1 MEDKKEEL
9 SSDGSAESGQLK
21 PSLDAGASS
30 GAKPDAIQ
38 AAMAGANSEHD
49 TELGRL
55 GYAQELFRTMG
66 GFSNF
71 AIGFSVVSVLTGAIT
86 LYDYGLEMGGPAEMT
101 FGWPIVT
108 FFTMFVALSMAEL
121 ASSLPTS
128 GATYHWS
135 CELGGKNWGWF
146 TAWFVIVGY
155 ISALA
160 AIDYGCAQFLMPM
173 LGIHS
178 NPSNLLMVFGLL
190 LVSHGLINQY
200 GIKLVSFLN
209 DLSVTVH
216 IVGLAVFIGVL
227 LFFAPKQPIDFLFV
241 GVNKSGQQIPYWGAF
256 ILGLLQAQW
265 TLAGYDSCAS
275 VSEETVDAR
284 TTAPW
289 GMVISVVVSAIFGY
303 IMLLA
308 LTISIHDIDKVI
320 AATDAGGN
328 AIPAVVAILSH
339 ALGPSAGNA
348 ISVIASIAMWFCGLG
363 AVTGVS
369 RVIYAFARDG
379 GMPFSEHLKKVDE
392 RNHVP
397 VVAIWVTCIT
407 AFIAVAGSGNYQVVT
422 SISTIC
428 LYFAYTTPI
437 FLHWRGHYSTPL
449 VKGPWNL
456 GKYSKLINFVAV
468 LWTIFICSVISIA
481 GDFLA
486 GKTMAGLLTF
496 LTLWYLFVER
506 KRFTGPHWL
515 GKGLASSAAGTDQ

>member
-1 MEDKKEEL
+1 MDNKNGESNDVE
-9 SSDGSAESGQLK
+9 SSDLLKEGVALSNKSAS
-21 PSLDAGASS
+21 
-30 GAKPDAIQ
+30 
-38 AAMAGANSEHD
+38 AAEHD
-49 TELGRL
+49 TELRRL

-86 LYDYGLEMGGPAEMT
+86 LYDYGLKMGGPAEMT

-108 FFTMFVALSMAEL
+108 FFTVFVALSMAEL

-135 CELGGKNWGWF
+135 CELGGKAWGWF

-155 ISALA
+155 VTALA

-178 NPSNLLMVFGLL
+178 NPTNLMLLFSAL
-190 LVSHGLINQY
+190 LVSHALINQY

-209 DLSVTVH
+209 DFSVTVH
-216 IVGLAVFIGVL
+216 IVGLAVIIGAL
-227 LFFAPKQPIDFLFV
+227 LIFAPKQSPEFLLMA
-241 GVNKSGQQIPYWGAF
+241 VNKSGDKIPYWGAF

-284 TTAPW
+284 ITAPW
-289 GMVISVVVSAIFGY
+289 GIVLAVSVSAIFGY
-303 IMLLA
+303 IMLIA
-308 LTISIHDIDKVI
+308 LTLAIPDIDKVI
-320 AATDAGGN
+320 TATDDGGN
-328 AIPAVVAILSH
+328 PIPAVVAILSM
-339 ALGPSAGNA
+339 ALGPIAGKA
-348 ISVIASIAMWFCGLG
+348 VSVLAAIAMWFCGLG
-363 AVTGVS
+363 AVTGCS

-379 GMPFSEHLKKVDE
+379 GMPFSEHLKQVE
-392 RNHVP
+392 THHQVP
-397 VVAIWVTCIT
+397 VVAIWATCLS
-407 AFIAVAGSGNYQVVT
+407 AFFAVFLASFVSGAYAVVT

-428 LYFAYTTPI
+428 LYFSYTTPV
-437 FLHWRGHYSTPL
+437 FLHWRGHYTTPL

-456 GKYSKLINFVAV
+456 GGYSKTINLLAV

-481 GDFLA
+481 NDFLA
-486 GKTMAGLLTF
+486 GKTMAALLTI
-496 LTLWYLFVER
+496 LALWYIFVEQ
-506 KRFTGPHWL
+506 KRYRGPHWL
-515 GKGLASSAAGTDQ
+515 GTGLAKSEPGTEK